1 MENINNN
8 VEIQSLPRLGE
19 KAPNFVA
26 PTTHGTIRLDDYKGS
41 WLILFSHPA
50 DFTPDCTT
58 EFVAFA
64 EIYPDLEKRNVEL
77 LGLSIDSVF
86 SHIAWVRNIEEKLK
100 VKIPFPIIADLN
112 KDVASAYGMINP
124 AESSTEASRCV
135 FVIDPEGIVRA
146 MIYYPM
152 STGRNMDE
160 IIRLIDSL
168 QTVDTHKVATP
179 ANWRPGEA
187 VIVPPPKTQEDAEAR
202 VQQGYECTDWYLC
215 KRQI

>member
-1 MENINNN
+1 
-8 VEIQSLPRLGE
+8 
-19 KAPNFVA
+19 
-26 PTTHGTIRLDDYKGS
+26 
-41 WLILFSHPA
+41 
-50 DFTPDCTT
+50 
-58 EFVAFA
+58 
-64 EIYPDLEKRNVEL
+64 
-77 LGLSIDSVF
+77 
-86 SHIAWVRNIEEKLK
+86 
-100 VKIPFPIIADLN
+100 
-112 KDVASAYGMINP
+112 
-124 AESSTEASRCV
+124 
-135 FVIDPEGIVRA
+135 

-215 KRQI
+215 KRQL